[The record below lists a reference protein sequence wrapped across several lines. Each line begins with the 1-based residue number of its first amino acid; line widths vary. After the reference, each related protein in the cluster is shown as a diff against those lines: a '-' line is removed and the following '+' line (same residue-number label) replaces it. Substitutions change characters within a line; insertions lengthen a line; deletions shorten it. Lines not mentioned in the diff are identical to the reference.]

1 MEPGPCARALSVP
14 LPRAVLVVAGRLR
27 AVTTNRRPLRAL
39 VLFVLVVLVAAGCRV
54 QIETQIEVGLDGKGT
69 ITQGIGFDDAALK
82 RVGDPSRALRAD
94 DLVQAGWEVDA
105 ASREG
110 DLTWIRLHH
119 SFATPEE
126 GTALLAQLSGPDGP
140 YRDLLITRSDGFFS
154 TSVKVTG
161 EVDTTAG
168 LAMFGDPQLA
178 TTLGGDASGGLLAK
192 IQAEENAPPE
202 SMVDLDLMVTAGG
215 TTKTYN
221 ASFSE
226 TDIQKVKVSSSK
238 DKFLQ
243 ILETMIVLFL
253 VLATVA
259 IIGLRVRKHRQ
270 RTRRLMHSR
279 GRRW

>member
-1 MEPGPCARALSVP
+1 MRAL
-14 LPRAVLVVAGRLR
+14 A
-27 AVTTNRRPLRAL
+27 
-39 VLFVLVVLVAAGCRV
+39 LFVLLVLIAAGCRV
-54 QIETQIEVGLDGKGT
+54 QIETQIDVGLDGKGT

-105 ASREG
+105 ATREG
-110 DLTWIRLHH
+110 DLTWIRVHH

-202 SMVDLDLMVTAGG
+202 SMVGLDLVVNAGS
-215 TTKTYN
+215 TSKTYS

-226 TDIQKVKVSSSK
+226 TDVQKVKVSSSK

-253 VLATVA
+253 VLATVV
-259 IIGLRVRKHRQ
+259 IIGLRVRKKRQ

>member
-1 MEPGPCARALSVP
+1 MLRNRR
-14 LPRAVLVVAGRLR
+14 LPRVFALLALVV
-27 AVTTNRRPLRAL
+27 
-39 VLFVLVVLVAAGCRV
+39 FVAAGCRV
-54 QIETQIEVGLDGKGT
+54 QIETKIDVGLNGKGT

-82 RVGDPSRALRAD
+82 RVGDPAQALRAD

-105 ASREG
+105 ASKEG
-110 DLTWIRLHH
+110 DLTWTRVHH
-119 SFATPEE
+119 TFETPEE

-161 EVDTTAG
+161 EIDTTAG
-168 LAMFGDPQLA
+168 LAMFGDPQLTA
-178 TTLGGDASGGLLAK
+178 TLGGDASGGLLAK
-192 IQAEENAPPE
+192 IQTEENAPPE
-202 SMVDLDLMVTAGG
+202 SMVDLDLVVTAGG
-215 TTKTYN
+215 TAKTYN

-226 TDIQKVKVSSSK
+226 TAIQKVKVSSSK

-259 IIGLRVRKHRQ
+259 IIGLRIRKHRQ

>member
-1 MEPGPCARALSVP
+1 MR
-14 LPRAVLVVAGRLR
+14 
-27 AVTTNRRPLRAL
+27 NRRPLRAL
-39 VLFVLVVLVAAGCRV
+39 VLLALVVLVAAGCRV
-54 QIETQIEVGLDGKGT
+54 QIETRIDVGLDGKGT

-94 DLVQAGWEVDA
+94 DLVKAGWEIDA
-105 ASREG
+105 ATREG
-110 DLTWIRLHH
+110 DLTWIRVHH

-140 YRDLLITRSDGFFS
+140 YREMLIARSDGFFS

-168 LAMFGDPQLA
+168 LSMFGDPQLA
-178 TTLGGDASGGLLAK
+178 TALGGDASGGLLAK

-202 SMVDLDLMVTAGG
+202 SMVGLELVVTAGG
-215 TTKTYN
+215 TTKTYD

-253 VLATVA
+253 VLATVV
-259 IIGLRVRKHRQ
+259 IIGLRVRKRRQ

>member
-1 MEPGPCARALSVP
+1 MLRNRRLSRVFAL
-14 LPRAVLVVAGRLR
+14 LALVV
-27 AVTTNRRPLRAL
+27 
-39 VLFVLVVLVAAGCRV
+39 FVAAGCRV
-54 QIETQIEVGLDGKGT
+54 QIETKVDVGLDGKGT

-82 RVGDPSRALRAD
+82 RVGDPARALRAD

-105 ASREG
+105 ASKED
-110 DLTWIRLHH
+110 DLTWIRVHH
-119 SFATPEE
+119 TFETPEE

-140 YRDLLITRSDGFFS
+140 YRDMLITRSDGFFS

-202 SMVDLDLMVTAGG
+202 SMVDLDFVVTAGG

-221 ASFSE
+221 ASF
-226 TDIQKVKVSSSK
+226 TDTDTQLVKVSSSQGK
-238 DKFLQ
+238 LLQ
-243 ILETMIVLFL
+243 ILETLF
-253 VLATVA
+253 VLALVGLTATV
-259 IIGLRVRKHRQ
+259 IGLRYRKRRL